1 MRIIGLPSGTVQ
13 STDDIAIDNSTNGTR
28 RVGLS
33 TYVDGE
39 VTAVATPIATSEASS
54 AVSSDRPIYRSD
66 SITSLPKTISV
77 TGCTANHRV
86 VAPLITGA
94 TTSFVLA
101 WSTASGSV
109 TFSLSSGTFS
119 SCTVD
124 YILEITQ

>member
-1 MRIIGLPSGTVQ
+1 MRITALPTGTVA
-13 STDDIAIDNSTNGTR
+13 SSDYFAADNTTNGTR
-28 RVGLS
+28 KIPVNQL
-33 TYVDGE
+33 
-39 VTAVATPIATSEASS
+39 APIH
-54 AVSSDRPIYRSD
+54 RSD

-77 TGCTANHRV
+77 TGCTTNHRV

-124 YILEITQ
+124 YNLEITQ

>member
-1 MRIIGLPSGTVQ
+1 MRIKDLPSGTVQ

-33 TYVDGE
+33 TYVD
-39 VTAVATPIATSEASS
+39 AQAAS
-54 AVSSDRPIYRSD
+54 AVSSNRPIHRSD

-77 TGCTANHRV
+77 SGCTANHRV

-101 WSTASGSV
+101 WSTSSGSV

-124 YILEITQ
+124 YNLEITQ